1 MNRQGYDV
9 VIVGGGI
16 IGCSIAFQLAK
27 RNLSV
32 VVVEKERMVSQASRA
47 AAGML
52 GAQSEFASDNPLIP
66 LALKSRE
73 MFPQLADELK
83 ELTGIDIGLVQK
95 GLLKLAFTESE
106 ENKLQQQ
113 YEFWK
118 RFDSNVRWLTIN
130 ELRELEQNVTEE
142 VAGAMYIPNDGQ
154 VRADDLSLAFAK
166 AASAYGTELREYT
179 EVISLVT
186 ENDRV
191 CGVVTN
197 RGTIDADIVIVAAG
211 AWSARLLKQTGLE
224 LHMYPVKGECFSVI
238 TEQPLLEATVFAKN
252 SCYIVPKKENR
263 LLIGATS
270 TPNMFDKQA
279 SVQGIYSLLE
289 RAQQIMPKLA
299 EAKWEKA
306 WAGIRPQT
314 GDGLPYIGEH
324 PDYKG
329 LWVATGHYRNG
340 ILLSP
345 ITGVL
350 LADLITGKRT
360 EDMNLSSFQ
369 LIRQT
374 EVTFTT

>member
-1 MNRQGYDV
+1 MNNRSYDA

-27 RNLSV
+27 RGLRV
-32 VVVEKERMVSQASRA
+32 LVAEKERMVSQASSA

-106 ENKLQQQ
+106 ENELQQQ

-118 RFDSNVRWLTIN
+118 KLDSSVRWLTIN

-142 VAGAMYIPNDGQ
+142 AAGAMYIPNDGQ

-186 ENDRV
+186 KNDRV

-224 LHMYPVKGECFSVI
+224 LRMYPVKGECFSVI

-252 SCYIVPKKENR
+252 GCYIVPKKGNR

-270 TPNMFDKQA
+270 TPNIFDKQI

-289 RAQQIMPKLA
+289 RARKIIPHI
-299 EAKWEKA
+299 ERAKWEKT

-350 LADLITGKRT
+350 LADLITGKRA
-360 EDMNLSSFQ
+360 EDMNLSRFQ
-369 LIRQT
+369 LIRKT
-374 EVTFTT
+374 EVTFTA

>member
-1 MNRQGYDV
+1 MNRKGYDV
-9 VIVGGGI
+9 AIVGGGI

-27 RNLSV
+27 RHLSV
-32 VVVEKERMVSQASRA
+32 VVVEKERMVSQASSA

-52 GAQSEFASDNPLIP
+52 GAQSEFASDHPLIP

-95 GLLKLAFTESE
+95 GLLKLAFTERE
-106 ENKLQQQ
+106 ENELQQQ

-166 AASAYGTELREYT
+166 AASAYGAELREYT

-191 CGVVTN
+191 CGVITN
-197 RGTIDADIVIVAAG
+197 RGTIDANIVIVAAG

-252 SCYIVPKKENR
+252 GCYIVPKKENR

-279 SVQGIYSLLE
+279 SVQGIYRLLE

-324 PDYKG
+324 PCYRG
-329 LWVATGHYRNG
+329 LWAATGHYRNG

-350 LADLITGKRT
+350 LAELITEEKV
-360 EDMNLSSFQ
+360 DIDISSFS
-369 LIRQT
+369 L
-374 EVTFTT
+374 VKKMTFTT

>member
-1 MNRQGYDV
+1 MNRKGYDV
-9 VIVGGGI
+9 AIVGGGI

-27 RNLSV
+27 RHLSV
-32 VVVEKERMVSQASRA
+32 VVVEKERMVSQASSA

-52 GAQSEFASDNPLIP
+52 GAQSEFASDHPLIP

-83 ELTGIDIGLVQK
+83 ELTGIDIGL
-95 GLLKLAFTESE
+95 LKLAFTERE
-106 ENKLQQQ
+106 ENELQQQ

-166 AASAYGTELREYT
+166 AASAYGAELREYT

-191 CGVVTN
+191 CGAITN
-197 RGTIDADIVIVAAG
+197 RGTIDANIVIVAAG

-252 SCYIVPKKENR
+252 GCYIVPKKENR

-279 SVQGIYSLLE
+279 SVQGIYRLLE

-324 PDYKG
+324 PCYRG
-329 LWVATGHYRNG
+329 LWAATGHYRNG

-350 LADLITGKRT
+350 LAELITEEKV
-360 EDMNLSSFQ
+360 DIDISSFS
-369 LIRQT
+369 L
-374 EVTFTT
+374 VKKMTFTT